1 MRREK
6 SESGPAKIYSIF
18 FENKSIPSKQL
29 HERTMAAIQS
39 SSVWS
44 DRDHAVVPW
53 ISLRGSSSAAPS
65 INISTDA
72 INATDHDDG
81 SAVTLKIHD
90 ASMITQQQQ
99 RPPQQYQHPL
109 HRSQQQSCK
118 ILSLLSTRERVGTRS
133 SAFAATSSG
142 AVSRVGW
149 LYEGKNVTT
158 ASLAKSGAW

>member
-1 MRREK
+1 MT
-6 SESGPAKIYSIF
+6 S
-18 FENKSIPSKQL
+18 
-29 HERTMAAIQS
+29 TQS
-39 SSVWS
+39 LSSAWS

-65 INISTDA
+65 INTSTDA
-72 INATDHDDG
+72 AVLATHHDDG

-90 ASMITQQQQ
+90 DSTITQQQQ
-99 RPPQQYQHPL
+99 RRQQQYQHPL